1 MTAGNQPSGISRVR
15 QKTLERRRQLVAL
28 STRGIFEQGYN
39 KFSVNELAAAAGLSV
54 GGLYRYISTKSDLLV
69 MACED
74 IYGGLY
80 EDLMQAARESTGS
93 ETQLRTAFGLY
104 LASCEAAKDQVLLL
118 YREYQHLPRAEQ
130 RRYKDREARIADF
143 FAEIIT
149 AGQRSGEF
157 AEADAKT
164 VAQDMVLLGHLPA
177 LKSWTLGERVGQR
190 LSSEQVDFVIAGL
203 TSSPT
208 KQQKK
213 KQKAARTRLARVG
226 AASRI
231 TTASEGTP

>member
-1 MTAGNQPSGISRVR
+1 MR
-15 QKTLERRRQLVAL
+15 QKTLDRRRQLVAL
-28 STRGIFEQGYN
+28 STRGIFEQGYD
-39 KFSVNELAAAAGLSV
+39 KFSVNDLAAAAGLSV

-80 EDLMQAARESTGS
+80 EALVQTARESTGS
-93 ETQLRTAFGLY
+93 EAQLRTAFAVY

-130 RRYKDREARIADF
+130 GRYKNREARIADLF
-143 FAEIIT
+143 SEIIT

-190 LSSEQVDFVIAGL
+190 LASEQVDFVIAGL
-203 TSSPT
+203 TSSR
-208 KQQKK
+208 KK
-213 KQKAARTRLARVG
+213 KKKAVRTKLTRVG
-226 AASRI
+226 AASR
-231 TTASEGTP
+231 TATASEGTP

>member
-1 MTAGNQPSGISRVR
+1 VTAGNQPSGISRVR
-15 QKTLERRRQLVAL
+15 QKTLERRRQLIAL
-28 STRGIFEQGYN
+28 STRGIFEQGYD
-39 KFSVNELAAAAGLSV
+39 KFSVNDLAAAAGLSV

-80 EDLMQAARESTGS
+80 EALVQAARESTGS

-130 RRYKDREARIADF
+130 GRYKNREARIADF
-143 FAEIIT
+143 FSEIIT

-190 LSSEQVDFVIAGL
+190 LASEQVEFVIAGL
-203 TSSPT
+203 TLSR
-208 KQQKK
+208 KK
-213 KQKAARTRLARVG
+213 KKAVRTRLTRVG

-231 TTASEGTP
+231 ATASEGTP

>member
-1 MTAGNQPSGISRVR
+1 VTAGNQPSGISRTR

-28 STRGIFEQGYN
+28 STRGIFEQGYD
-39 KFSVNELAAAAGLSV
+39 KFSVNDLAAAAGLSV

-80 EDLMQAARESTGS
+80 EALVQAARESSGS
-93 ETQLRTAFGLY
+93 ETQLRTAFSLY

-130 RRYKDREARIADF
+130 GRYKDREARIADF
-143 FAEIIT
+143 FSEVIT

-190 LSSEQVDFVIAGL
+190 LASEQVEFVIAGL
-203 TSSPT
+203 TLSR
-208 KQQKK
+208 KK
-213 KQKAARTRLARVG
+213 KKAVRTRLTRVG

-231 TTASEGTP
+231 ATASEGTP

>member
-1 MTAGNQPSGISRVR
+1 VTVTASKQPSGISRVR

-28 STRGIFEQGYN
+28 STRGIFEQGYD
-39 KFSVNELAAAAGLSV
+39 KFSVNDLAAAAGLSV

-80 EDLMQAARESTGS
+80 EALMETARESAGS

-104 LASCEAAKDQVLLL
+104 LDSCEAAKDQVLLL

-130 RRYKDREARIADF
+130 RRYKDREARIADL

-157 AEADAKT
+157 AQADAKT

-190 LSSEQVDFVIAGL
+190 LASEQVDFVIAGL
-203 TSSPT
+203 TSGRT
-208 KQQKK
+208 KPKK
-213 KQKAARTRLARVG
+213 RAVRTQLTRVG
-226 AASRI
+226 AASTI
-231 TTASEGTP
+231 ATESEGTP